1 VKSLKERLEREVL
14 LRNRAG
20 EVSYARPD
28 PVLVARRHGEPY
40 AALACAL
47 FGYGR
52 ADAIVRFLD
61 TLDMGMIDSD
71 EATIRKTFA
80 AHYYRF
86 QNSED
91 VIQFFVSLRRLK
103 RETEMEALFKKGYNK
118 EGSVVEGINTLLE
131 TIRSLNPY
139 ESRGYRFLIGTP
151 VSKIKGASPLKRW
164 MMFLRWMVRDD
175 AIDLGLWNGVL
186 KSDLIVPLDTH
197 TFAVSRRLGLLQR
210 KQYDLQAA
218 IELTD
223 TLRRFDR
230 DDPVKYD
237 FALYRIGQEK
247 MV

>member
-1 VKSLKERLEREVL
+1 MKSLKEWLEREAF
-14 LRNRAG
+14 LRNRAD

-28 PVLVARRHGEPY
+28 PVLVAGRHGEPY
-40 AALACAL
+40 SALACAL

-71 EATIRKTFA
+71 EASIRKTFA
-80 AHYYRF
+80 THYYRF

-91 VIQFFVSLRRLK
+91 VTQFFITLRRLK
-103 RETEMEALFKKGYNK
+103 RETEMEALFKKGYDK

-131 TIRSLNPY
+131 TLRSLNPY
-139 ESRGYRFLIGTP
+139 ESRGYRFLTGVP
-151 VSKIKGASPLKRW
+151 VSKTKGVSPLKRW

-175 AIDLGLWNGVL
+175 MIDLGLWKGVS
-186 KSDLIVPLDTH
+186 KSDLVVPLDTH
-197 TFAVSRRLGLLQR
+197 TFAVSQRLGLLQR

-223 TLRRFDR
+223 ALKRFDA

>member
-1 VKSLKERLEREVL
+1 MKHLKQRLENEAKR
-14 LRNRAG
+14 RNRPG

-28 PVLVARRHGEPY
+28 PVLVARRYAEPY

-61 TLDMGMIDSD
+61 TLEMGMIDSD
-71 EATIRKTFA
+71 EATIRKTLA

-86 QNSED
+86 QSSED
-91 VIQFFVSLRRLK
+91 VIQFFITLRRLK
-103 RETEMEALFKKGYNK
+103 REAGMEALFQRGYSK
-118 EGSVVEGINTLLE
+118 EGAVLDGINTLLE
-131 TIRSLNPY
+131 TLRSLNSY
-139 ESRGYRFLIGTP
+139 ESRGYRFLLGSP
-151 VSKIKGASPLKRW
+151 VSKAKGSSPLKRW

-175 AIDLGLWNGVL
+175 AIDMGLWKGVG
-186 KSDLIVPLDTH
+186 KSDLIMPLDTH
-197 TFAVSRRLGLLQR
+197 TFAVSRQLGLLQR

-218 IELTD
+218 IDLTE
-223 TLRRFDR
+223 TLKRFDA

>member
-1 VKSLKERLEREVL
+1 MKRLKELLDKEAA

-20 EVSYARPD
+20 EVSYAKPD
-28 PVLVARRHGEPY
+28 PVLVARRYAEPY

-71 EATIRKTFA
+71 EERIRKAFA
-80 AHYYRF
+80 THYYRF

-91 VIQFFVSLRRLK
+91 VIQFFITLRRLK
-103 RETEMEALFKKGYNK
+103 READMETLFEKGYNR
-118 EGSVVEGINTLLE
+118 EHNVVDGINTLLE
-131 TIRSLNPY
+131 TMHSLNSH
-139 ESRGYRFLIGTP
+139 ESRGYRFLLGRP
-151 VSKIKGASPLKRW
+151 VSRIKGAAPLKRW

-175 AIDLGLWNGVL
+175 AIDMGLWRAVN
-186 KSDLIVPLDTH
+186 KSDLIIPLDTH
-197 TFAVSRRLGLLQR
+197 TFSVSQGLGLLHR

-218 IELTD
+218 VDLTE
-223 TLRRFDR
+223 TLRRFDTE
-230 DDPVKYD
+230 DPVKYD